1 MNGKRGFSLV
11 EILIVV
17 AILVVIG
24 GMVSVKI
31 SSGEKEKAYYLV
43 VRQNLNELAKAVSL
57 YADDYYRATGTYPT
71 SAMFSYVGT
80 NGILQFYKLLPYVSK
95 TVVELGT
102 SYKISPTKVYYADGS
117 GAVVNYD
124 FGDGKGSVPLSVK
137 WSTGVTMTFI
147 P

>member
-31 SSGEKEKAYYLV
+31 SSGEKEKAHYLV

-57 YADDYYRATGTYPT
+57 YADDYYRAKGTYPNISYT
-71 SAMFSYVGT
+71 STS
-80 NGILQFYKLLPYVSK
+80 GILGFYGLIPYVSK
-95 TVVELGT
+95 TIGELGT
-102 SYKISPTKVYYADGS
+102 LYRISANHVYYVDGS

-124 FGDGKGSVPLSVK
+124 FGDGKGSVPLRVK
-137 WSTGVTMTFI
+137 WSTGVTMPFI